1 MYHLPTKI
9 EIGTSLKTIRQ
20 KANFERDYM
29 KLHSCCINI
38 KVGAKGLNWCYIFF
52 LSNII
57 LIKSPCRFGILAS
70 TEAALRLDLNFCV
83 SFCPLRLKD
92 CQCEVWWPELR
103 ISTLRII
110 EKNIFHIVHT
120 FAPVCAR
127 VRTFAYRWIC
137 RRADIR
143 KFFVSYL
150 QFGWSKAQS
159 FFDHEL
165 RREVLKVTLL
175 FSFLLTKWFFCL
187 ISSCFEIFW

>member
-1 MYHLPTKI
+1 MQVWDFGLYWGCL
-9 EIGTSLKTIRQ
+9 EAR
-20 KANFERDYM
+20 FEF
-29 KLHSCCINI
+29 LCFILSI
-38 KVGAKGLNWCYIFF
+38 KV
-52 LSNII
+52 
-57 LIKSPCRFGILAS
+57 
-70 TEAALRLDLNFCV
+70 ERLPMWSLMT
-83 SFCPLRLKD
+83 
-92 CQCEVWWPELR
+92 W
-103 ISTLRII
+103 IAHTLRII

-120 FAPVCAR
+120 FAPVCAH

-143 KFFVSYL
+143 KFFVPYL